1 MSSSATLAG
10 FARRAAAHLAEARV
24 EDALQ
29 ACCEGTQM
37 FHQYATGFLMMGK
50 CFDVLGRHEEALLAY
65 RRALSVLP
73 DSLTLAG
80 LAHDAEMHARESFDA
95 FAAERGAVLAAR
107 KGTITF
113 DTYAAQTAPDQNNTV
128 EFLLKQLQ
136 GAGRI
141 TPPPPGPSQ
150 QNDLSPGAST
160 KGRIVTATLA
170 EIYANQGEYGAAIEA
185 YRRLAEQRPSDAEL
199 YARRIQ
205 ELTELAR
212 LSKTGDGG

>member
-10 FARRAAAHLAEARV
+10 FARRAAAHLAEGRA

-29 ACCEGTQM
+29 ACREGAQM
-37 FHQYATGFLMMGK
+37 FQEYATGFMMMGK
-50 CFDVLGRHEEALLAY
+50 CLDALGRHEEALLAY

-73 DSLTLAG
+73 DNNTLAG
-80 LAHDAEMHARESFDA
+80 LAHDAELHARESFDA

-113 DTYAAQTAPDQNNTV
+113 DEYAAQAVPDQNNTV
-128 EFLLKQLQ
+128 EFLLRQLQ

-141 TPPPPGPSQ
+141 TPPVPGPPQ
-150 QNDLSPGAST
+150 QNDLSLGAGT
-160 KGRIVTATLA
+160 EGRIVTATLA

-185 YRRLAEQRPSDAEL
+185 YRRLAEQRPSDAVL

-212 LSKTGDGG
+212 LSKTDDGG